1 MNKSIVGAVGR
12 YVSATD
18 RREMR
23 NLLESII
30 SDLVEEKCK
39 TYFAKEEKVIAA
51 LCSDI
56 DSLRKCMET
65 HESKL
70 LSSLHFFVKVDFIF
84 VSLMSV

>member
-1 MNKSIVGAVGR
+1 MNKSVVGAVGR

-23 NLLESII
+23 NLLESLI

-39 TYFAKEEKVIAA
+39 AYFAKEEKVIAA
-51 LCSDI
+51 LRSDV
-56 DSLRKCMET
+56 DSIRKCIET

-70 LSSLHFFVKVDFIF
+70 LSSLHFFVEVDFIF
-84 VSLMSV
+84 GYLMSL